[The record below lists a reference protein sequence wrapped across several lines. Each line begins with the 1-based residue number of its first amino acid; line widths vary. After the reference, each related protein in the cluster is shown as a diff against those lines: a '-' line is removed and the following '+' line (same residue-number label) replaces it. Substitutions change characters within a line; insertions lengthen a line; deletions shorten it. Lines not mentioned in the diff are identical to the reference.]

1 MIKTLGNPIMTNLYF
16 NTVKILLERISSVLI
31 DRIAIQHLIQYVDEC
46 VSGKN
51 TIEEIGLN
59 PSTAGERGV
68 RLLQVIFFLVDS

>member
-31 DRIAIQHLIQYVDEC
+31 DRIAIQHLIQYVDDC
-46 VSGKN
+46 VSGTD

-68 RLLQVIFFLVDS
+68 RLLQVGFF